1 MYRLGLNQAKS
12 NNYMFFDFEAP
23 LCLSVSQN
31 TGVVE
36 RLTPGILSA
45 IKSGTLILLEGE
57 LPKDSKSDLPKVKI
71 EEDKIELVVEDKKS
85 VSTVTMDNENQ
96 MTFSVKQKEDVIVAE
111 PVEEPV
117 EEPAE
122 EPKEQLEEIE
132 EEEAPVKKKTTRKP
146 ATKKTKA
153 E

>member
-36 RLTPGILSA
+36 RLTPSILSA

-57 LPKDSKSDLPKVKI
+57 LPKDSKPNLPKIKT
-71 EEDKIELVVEDKKS
+71 EEDKIELVVEDEKS
-85 VSTVTMDNENQ
+85 VSTVIMDNENQ
-96 MTFSVKQKEDVIVAE
+96 ITFSVEQKEDVIVAE
-111 PVEEPV
+111 PVEKPV
-117 EEPAE
+117 E
-122 EPKEQLEEIE
+122 EPKEQPEEI

>member
-57 LPKDSKSDLPKVKI
+57 LPKDSEPNLPKIKI
-71 EEDKIELVVEDKKS
+71 EEDKIELVVEDEKS

-96 MTFSVKQKEDVIVAE
+96 MTFSVEQKEDVIVKE
-111 PVEEPV
+111 PVEE
-117 EEPAE
+117 A
-122 EPKEQLEEIE
+122 KEQPEET

>member
-57 LPKDSKSDLPKVKI
+57 LPKDSKPNLPKIKI
-71 EEDKIELVVEDKKS
+71 EEDKIELVAEDEKS

-96 MTFSVKQKEDVIVAE
+96 ITFSVEQKEDVIVKE
-111 PVEEPV
+111 PVEEP
-117 EEPAE
+117 
-122 EPKEQLEEIE
+122 KEQPEEI

>member
-57 LPKDSKSDLPKVKI
+57 LPKDSEPNLPKIKV
-71 EEDKIELVVEDKKS
+71 EEDKIELVVEDEKS

-96 MTFSVKQKEDVIVAE
+96 MTFSVEQKEDVIVAE
-111 PVEEPV
+111 PVEEP
-117 EEPAE
+117 AE
-122 EPKEQLEEIE
+122 EPKEQPEEI

-146 ATKKTKA
+146 AAKKTKA

>member
-57 LPKDSKSDLPKVKI
+57 LPKDDKPNLPKIKA
-71 EEDKIELVVEDKKS
+71 EEDKIELVVEDEKS
-85 VSTVTMDNENQ
+85 VSTVIMDNENQ
-96 MTFSVKQKEDVIVAE
+96 MTFSVEQKEDVIVAE

-117 EEPAE
+117 EES
-122 EPKEQLEEIE
+122 KEQPEEIV
-132 EEEAPVKKKTTRKP
+132 EEAPVKKKTTRKP

>member
-1 MYRLGLNQAKS
+1 
-12 NNYMFFDFEAP
+12 MFFDFEAP

-36 RLTPGILSA
+36 RLTPSILSA

-57 LPKDSKSDLPKVKI
+57 LPKDSKPNPPKIKI
-71 EEDKIELVVEDKKS
+71 EEDKVELIAEDEKS
-85 VSTVTMDNENQ
+85 VSTVTMGNENQ
-96 MTFSVKQKEDVIVAE
+96 IAFSVEQKEDVIV
-111 PVEEPV
+111 EEPV
-117 EEPAE
+117 KEA
-122 EPKEQLEEIE
+122 KEQPEEI

>member
-36 RLTPGILSA
+36 RLTPSILSA

-57 LPKDSKSDLPKVKI
+57 LPKDSEPNLSNIKI
-71 EEDKIELVVEDKKS
+71 EENKIELVVEDEKS

-96 MTFSVKQKEDVIVAE
+96 MTFSVEQKEDVI
-111 PVEEPV
+111 V

-122 EPKEQLEEIE
+122 EPVEEPKEQPEEI

>member
-23 LCLSVSQN
+23 LCLSVSNN

-36 RLTPGILSA
+36 RLTPSILSA

-57 LPKDSKSDLPKVKI
+57 PPKKNIPSLPEIEVEKDKV
-71 EEDKIELVVEDKKS
+71 ETVVEDESSKSSVVMTDRSLHITFEAKKDVDKEES
-85 VSTVTMDNENQ
+85 SEEVS
-96 MTFSVKQKEDVIVAE
+96 EDAS
-111 PVEEPV
+111 
-117 EEPAE
+117 
-122 EPKEQLEEIE
+122 
-132 EEEAPVKKKTTRKP
+132 EEATLKKKTSTKRT
-146 ATKKTKA
+146 TKKPKA